1 MNGQDITCQRANT
14 MKENMP
20 SLPSFFSKT
29 KCHEWAKQKMPEGKH
44 NSKEIVNM
52 NKYPRAWGGMQYTYI
67 LSMYINA
74 MCYLLDIGI
83 WNPI

>member
-1 MNGQDITCQRANT
+1 
-14 MKENMP
+14 MP

-52 NKYPRAWGGMQYTYI
+52 NKYPRAWGSMQYAYI
-67 LSMYINA
+67 LSMYIST
-74 MCYLLDIGI
+74 MCYLLDIRI
-83 WNPI
+83 WNPID

>member
-1 MNGQDITCQRANT
+1 
-14 MKENMP
+14 
-20 SLPSFFSKT
+20 
-29 KCHEWAKQKMPEGKH
+29 MPEGKH

-83 WNPI
+83 WLPIYLILKLGSGIYKVNSKSNVIEV

>member
-1 MNGQDITCQRANT
+1 MGKISHAREQILGKRIC
-14 MKENMP
+14 
-20 SLPSFFSKT
+20 LLFLLFFFKT
-29 KCHEWAKQKMPEGKH
+29 ECHEWAKQKMPEGKH

-67 LSMYINA
+67 KSMYINT
-74 MCYLLDIGI
+74 MCYLLDIGT